1 MDKILSVSRSFFE
14 RYRNKIA
21 FFMLCVSIFSFAF
34 VALKNFDNLK
44 VPYFNG
50 IYDDVVINIE
60 TPDLD
65 GIPIKL
71 YLGNDKTFNFI
82 SRFRTKNPLAITNYY
97 SNTIDYKKYKKLSII
112 YPADFTFDL
121 RNYIATSNVFIGNRH
136 FYFGHKDIK
145 FFEQKIIEVNG
156 KKVKQL
162 ILPAEIRKF
171 QNAEYMN
178 YKGNYNAV
186 AVVFLSFFYSA
197 FTLYLIPW
205 ILFIVGIW
213 ILKNERLKIPT
224 SIILSAITLLAIYLR
239 FNLFTEYPMWWDECY
254 TATITGDIIN
264 PFSDIFFDPGNPPF
278 FALVSRLWQSFVPNT
293 IEWLRTLP
301 LIFSVGSI
309 LTLYLLIKTRINTK
323 TALLASFLLTVSI
336 FHINY
341 AQDYRAFSLSSML
354 TPLVVYFMFKMLEKM
369 NFLNTFLFVL
379 FSSMIFSNH
388 LYGTILL
395 IVNFI
400 YGIWYILTKYQEKL
414 KSVLT
419 FLCAHLLVGMTFLP
433 YFFNTFLQKAV
444 LNSNFN
450 VWLPDMCWW
459 VFLNA
464 LRAMFGN
471 WQIAL
476 SILILSIIFIVCMFC
491 FKNKLFT
498 QVDTKQREFIFYLI
512 YLVFGFLL
520 VNITISSI
528 RAIIMEYYF
537 MLIYPMSIAL
547 ISTLFM
553 LNWRYK
559 FINVI
564 LSFGLLYTVSHM
576 DYNNLWKF
584 KNVYGSLT
592 QVSNADA
599 INYKKNKVL
608 VYEQIEPPKYGE
620 LFELE
625 PNVVVE
631 TDFNGGSEDFTKF
644 TKKVRKYAK
653 DNPTQ
658 FAIFNAWYSEV
669 TSRDQAIF
677 EDGNFEYIAEFIK
690 TPYDIN
696 DGILRVVLLP
706 QK

>member
-1 MDKILSVSRSFFE
+1 
-14 RYRNKIA
+14 
-21 FFMLCVSIFSFAF
+21 
-34 VALKNFDNLK
+34 
-44 VPYFNG
+44 
-50 IYDDVVINIE
+50 
-60 TPDLD
+60 
-65 GIPIKL
+65 
-71 YLGNDKTFNFI
+71 
-82 SRFRTKNPLAITNYY
+82 
-97 SNTIDYKKYKKLSII
+97 
-112 YPADFTFDL
+112 
-121 RNYIATSNVFIGNRH
+121 
-136 FYFGHKDIK
+136 
-145 FFEQKIIEVNG
+145 
-156 KKVKQL
+156 
-162 ILPAEIRKF
+162 
-171 QNAEYMN
+171 
-178 YKGNYNAV
+178 
-186 AVVFLSFFYSA
+186 
-197 FTLYLIPW
+197 
-205 ILFIVGIW
+205 
-213 ILKNERLKIPT
+213 
-224 SIILSAITLLAIYLR
+224 
-239 FNLFTEYPMWWDECY
+239 
-254 TATITGDIIN
+254 
-264 PFSDIFFDPGNPPF
+264 
-278 FALVSRLWQSFVPNT
+278 
-293 IEWLRTLP
+293 
-301 LIFSVGSI
+301 
-309 LTLYLLIKTRINTK
+309 
-323 TALLASFLLTVSI
+323 
-336 FHINY
+336 
-341 AQDYRAFSLSSML
+341 
-354 TPLVVYFMFKMLEKM
+354 
-369 NFLNTFLFVL
+369 
-379 FSSMIFSNH
+379 
-388 LYGTILL
+388 
-395 IVNFI
+395 
-400 YGIWYILTKYQEKL
+400 
-414 KSVLT
+414 
-419 FLCAHLLVGMTFLP
+419 
-433 YFFNTFLQKAV
+433 
-444 LNSNFN
+444 
-450 VWLPDMCWW
+450 MCWG

-476 SILILSIIFIVCMFC
+476 SILILSIIFIVGMFC

-498 QVDTKQREFIFYLI
+498 QVDTNQRE
-512 YLVFGFLL
+512 FGFLL

-669 TSRDQAIF
+669 TSQDQAIF

>member
-1 MDKILSVSRSFFE
+1 MDRILSVSRSFFE
-14 RYRNKIA
+14 RYRNILA
-21 FFMLCVSIFSFAF
+21 FCMLCVSIFSFAF
-34 VALKNFDNLK
+34 IAFKNFDNLK

-50 IYDDVVINIE
+50 IYDDIVINIE
-60 TPDLD
+60 TIDLD

-71 YLGNDKTFNFI
+71 YLGDDKKFNFI
-82 SRFRTKNPLAITNYY
+82 SRIHTKNPLTIKNYY
-97 SNTIDYKKYKKLSII
+97 SNTIDYKKYKELSII
-112 YPADFTFDL
+112 YPADFAFDL
-121 RNYIATSNVFIGNRH
+121 QNYIVTSNVFIGKKH
-136 FYFGHKDIK
+136 FYFNHKQVKTFEKRQIDING
-145 FFEQKIIEVNG
+145 QKYNQI
-156 KKVKQL
+156 
-162 ILPAEIRKF
+162 ILPQEVKKF
-171 QNAEYMN
+171 QDAKYMN
-178 YKGNYNAV
+178 YKGNYNAF

-205 ILFIVGIW
+205 ILFIIGICS
-213 ILKNERLKIPT
+213 LKFERLKIPT
-224 SIILSAITLLAIYLR
+224 TIILPAIALLAIFLR

-254 TATITGDIIN
+254 TATITGDISN

-278 FALVSRLWQSFVPNT
+278 FALISRLWQSFVPNT

-309 LTLYLLIKTRINTK
+309 FTLYLLIKTRINTK
-323 TALLASFLLTVSI
+323 TALLASFMLTISI

-341 AQDYRAFSLSSML
+341 AQDYRAFSLSCLL

-369 NFLNTFLFVL
+369 NILNTFLFIL
-379 FSSMIFSNH
+379 FSGMIFNNH

-400 YGIWYILTKYQEKL
+400 YEFWYISTKYQEKL
-414 KSVLT
+414 KGFAIFV
-419 FLCAHLLVGMTFLP
+419 CAHVLIGLTFLP
-433 YFFNTFLQKAV
+433 YLFKTFLSKAI
-444 LNSNFN
+444 LNPKFN
-450 VWLPDMCWW
+450 VWLQDMCIDT
-459 VFLNA
+459 FLRA

-476 SILILSIIFIVCMFC
+476 GILLISCVFVIGSYRW
-491 FKNKLFT
+491 KDKLFL
-498 QVDTKQREFIFYLI
+498 QMDIKQREFVFYLI
-512 YLVFGFLL
+512 YAVFGFLV

-537 MLIYPMSIAL
+537 MLIYPLCIAL
-547 ISTLFM
+547 IATLFM
-553 LNWRYK
+553 LKWKYK
-559 FINVI
+559 FINII
-564 LSFGLLYTVSHM
+564 LSFGLLYTISHM

-599 INYKKNKVL
+599 INYKKNNVL
-608 VYEQIEPPKYGE
+608 VYEQIEPPKYRE
-620 LFELE
+620 LFDLE
-625 PNVVVE
+625 PNVIVE

-653 DNPTQ
+653 ENPTQ

-669 TSRDQAIF
+669 TSQDQDIF
-677 EDGNFEYIAEFIK
+677 EDGNFEHIVEFIK
-690 TPYDIN
+690 TPYDAN

>member
-14 RYRNKIA
+14 RHRNKIA

-82 SRFRTKNPLAITNYY
+82 SRFRTKNPLTITNYY
-97 SNTIDYKKYKKLSII
+97 SNTIDYKKYKNLSII
-112 YPADFTFDL
+112 YPADYTFDL
-121 RNYIATSNVFIGNRH
+121 RNYIATSNVFIGNKH

-156 KKVKQL
+156 KKVKQI
-162 ILPAEIRKF
+162 ILPSEIRKF
-171 QNAEYMN
+171 KNAEYMN

-205 ILFIVGIW
+205 ILFIVGIL

-224 SIILSAITLLAIYLR
+224 SIILSAIALLAIYLR

-450 VWLPDMCWW
+450 VWLPDMCWG

-669 TSRDQAIF
+669 TSQDQAIF